1 MNVVQIVF
9 SPTGGTRRAAEIIAA
24 ELGMDGTVVD
34 LTEAEAD
41 FSQVAL
47 SEDDV
52 AVIAVPS
59 FAGRV
64 PSLALSRLAQIR
76 GCGAACVAL
85 CVYGNRA
92 YEDTLIELSDV
103 ALRCGFRVVAG
114 VAAVAE
120 HSVVRAYAAGRP
132 DEKDTETLKGFV
144 REIAAKIRGGL
155 KDGVPAVP
163 GNRPY
168 KELAGGGKLVPQVG
182 GGCVRCGLCARRCPS
197 QAISAEEPSVTD
209 AGKCI
214 SCMRCVSL
222 CPHSARAVNADVI
235 AAVALKLREVCSIRK
250 EPELF
255 I

>member
-24 ELGMDGTVVD
+24 ELGEAGAVVD
-34 LTEAEAD
+34 LTDANAD
-41 FSQVAL
+41 FSSVTL
-47 SEDDV
+47 NKDDI
-52 AVIAVPS
+52 AVVAVPS

-64 PSLALSRLAQIR
+64 PAPAAERLAQIR
-76 GCGAACVAL
+76 GGGAVCIAL

-92 YEDTLIELSDV
+92 YEDTLIELSDA
-103 ALRCGFRVVAG
+103 ALRCGFRVAAG

-132 DEKDTETLKGFV
+132 DGKDAETLKGFA
-144 REIAAKIRGGL
+144 REIAAKIRGGAES
-155 KDGVPAVP
+155 DTPVMP
-163 GNRPY
+163 GGRPY
-168 KELAGGGKLVPQVG
+168 KELTGGGKLVPQAG
-182 GGCVRCGLCARRCPS
+182 GSCVRCGLCARGCPV
-197 QAISAEEPSVTD
+197 QAISAEDPSVTD

-222 CPHSARAVNADVI
+222 CPHRARVVDAEVMS
-235 AAVALKLREVCSIRK
+235 AVALKLKDVCSVRK